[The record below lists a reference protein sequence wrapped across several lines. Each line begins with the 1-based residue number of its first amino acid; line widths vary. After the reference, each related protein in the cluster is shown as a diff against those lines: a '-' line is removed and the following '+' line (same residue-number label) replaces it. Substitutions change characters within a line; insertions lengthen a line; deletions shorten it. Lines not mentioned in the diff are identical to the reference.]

1 MVYELEYLAGDVRF
15 NRAKLLNVG
24 YLKALKDYNWDCFI
38 HHDVDLIPEN
48 DQNLYVCEEQPKHP
62 AVGRNSTGYKLRYKG
77 YFGGVSA
84 MTVDQFHQVNGFPN
98 TYWGGE
104 DDDLRILIQ
113 LQKMTIVCTPAEVAR
128 YTMVFHKR
136 DSGYQVNK
144 DRSGRLGP
152 VAPAVCKLQRPLE
165 LPQRELSYKK
175 SKLERR
181 TILVLCRSATLVLA
195 YLMLKQNMTLVKAIK
210 TVKEKEAFHP
220 MMAPETAGQTSTSAS
235 VATWE
240 VTEHVFVPNRHGTR

>member
-1 MVYELEYLAGDVRF
+1 MTNHRSPLRSHGTPGLLEMISSLDYTSCCTITSHNDTRSGLQNESLNQRRYQAWRSRPLKRAVRSVPPSSAGDVRF

-144 DRSGRLGP
+144 DS
-152 VAPAVCKLQRPLE
+152 
-165 LPQRELSYKK
+165 
-175 SKLERR
+175 
-181 TILVLCRSATLVLA
+181 
-195 YLMLKQNMTLVKAIK
+195 
-210 TVKEKEAFHP
+210 
-220 MMAPETAGQTSTSAS
+220 
-235 VATWE
+235 
-240 VTEHVFVPNRHGTR
+240 